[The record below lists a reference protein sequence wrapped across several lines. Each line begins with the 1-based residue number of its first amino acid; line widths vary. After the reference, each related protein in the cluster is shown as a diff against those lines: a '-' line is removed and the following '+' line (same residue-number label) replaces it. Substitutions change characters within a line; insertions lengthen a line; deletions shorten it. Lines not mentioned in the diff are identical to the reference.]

1 MLSQLDDLW
10 RHHRRAASSTGFV
23 KTFDAFLTIFVHTPQ
38 NTALGDAKSFDDL
51 RLFAGALDTQLCRIH
66 AKGSQIPFAMLEYGL
81 RAAEVRPLSI
91 LSDDADQITDPRGIF
106 SNQWQ

>member
-1 MLSQLDDLW
+1 
-10 RHHRRAASSTGFV
+10 
-23 KTFDAFLTIFVHTPQ
+23 
-38 NTALGDAKSFDDL
+38 
-51 RLFAGALDTQLCRIH
+51 
-66 AKGSQIPFAMLEYGL
+66 MLEYGL